1 MEYKVF
7 STELAGRP
15 LSIEFGKYAQQAN
28 GSAFVRY
35 GDTVVMVNATMS
47 EKAREGVDFFPLS
60 VDFEEKQ
67 YSVGKIPGGFIKREG
82 RPTEKATLTC
92 RLIDRPLRPL
102 FPKGMRNDVQVVATC
117 LSVDKDI
124 PPEIPAMLGSS
135 AALSVSDIPWG
146 GPTGTVVVGCVDGEF
161 VICPDA
167 EQREKSTL
175 HLTVSGTKD
184 AVLMVEAGAKEVPE
198 ELMLQAIL
206 FGHEEIKKL
215 VAFIENIQK
224 EIGKEKAVVDL
235 VTTGDDVKAAVRE

>member
-7 STELAGRP
+7 TTELAGRP
-15 LSIEFGKYAQQAN
+15 LSIEFGKYAQQAA

-47 EKAREGVDFFPLS
+47 EQARDGVDFFPLS

-124 PPEIPAMLGSS
+124 PPEVPAMIGSS
-135 AALSVSDIPWG
+135 AALAVSNIPW
-146 GPTGTVVVGCVDGEF
+146 VDGEL
-161 VICPDA
+161 IINPDEA
-167 EQREKSTL
+167 QRAKSTL
-175 HLTVSGTKD
+175 HLTVSGTRD
-184 AVLMVEAGAKEVPE
+184 AVLMVEAGAEEVTE
-198 ELMLQAIL
+198 EQMLQAIML
-206 FGHEEIKKL
+206 AHDEIKKI
-215 VAFIENIQK
+215 VAFIDSI
-224 EIGKEKAVVDL
+224 
-235 VTTGDDVKAAVRE
+235 